1 MAKFVVN
8 IVLLAAV
15 LLLLIVWGIAAARR
29 RRQARREHREDRRL
43 LLAAI
48 SGAAPATALDEDD
61 PLDDEDDDVPGERQ
75 SRARATRRGPAG
87 RTGSAAV
94 QQLDAESLAALLDLL
109 EDRRPA
115 RRGLV
120 AGLFTS
126 PRSVWSAGTRAGQKV
141 ARRTIGQPG
150 GAEQPSG
157 ESALYRDAAAELVDI
172 HANDPA
178 DARRKYAHFAAA
190 VADPTLAALY
200 VRSAAYAS
208 YADQDE
214 VRAVV
219 TEITSPAPTGSPRGS
234 REELLDGAGNIDT

>member
-43 LLAAI
+43 ILAAI
-48 SGAAPATALDEDD
+48 SGAAPTTTLDGDD
-61 PLDDEDDDVPGERQ
+61 PLDDEHDDVPGDRQ

-126 PRSVWSAGTRAGQKV
+126 PRSVWSAGTRAGQNA
-141 ARRTIGQPG
+141 ARRTMGEPDGAQQRSG
-150 GAEQPSG
+150 G
-157 ESALYRDAAAELVDI
+157 SALYREAAAELIDI
-172 HANDPA
+172 HAQNPA
-178 DARRKYAHFAAA
+178 AARREYTHFAAA
-190 VADPTLAALY
+190 LGDPTLAQLY

-208 YADQDE
+208 YGDHDDIHD
-214 VRAVV
+214 VV
-219 TEITSPAPTGSPRGS
+219 AEITAAAALRPPATSDRAACRG
-234 REELLDGAGNIDT
+234 